1 VTNADDPGA
10 AAKRHDIPESARVV
24 TYGLNESADYS
35 AIDWRVN
42 AAGGYDFKIRALQIH
57 APVAQ
62 VSLAVPGMH
71 NVRNALGVLSALHAL
86 GFPVQQAADALSFYS
101 GSSRRFEVI
110 GEVAGITIVDDYAH
124 HPSKIS
130 ATLSAAR
137 VRYPHRR
144 LVVVWQ
150 PHTYTRTQA
159 LESDFIRAFDDADL
173 LVVTA
178 IYAAREQ
185 AHAYSAAQLVEKMK
199 APSVSYI
206 PQIPDVVDFLLKTL
220 QKGDV
225 LIVLSAGDADQI
237 CREVRIRLQERKGE

>member
-1 VTNADDPGA
+1 
-10 AAKRHDIPESARVV
+10 
-24 TYGLNESADYS
+24 
-35 AIDWRVN
+35 
-42 AAGGYDFKIRALQIH
+42 
-57 APVAQ
+57 
-62 VSLAVPGMH
+62 
-71 NVRNALGVLSALHAL
+71 
-86 GFPVQQAADALSFYS
+86 VQQAADALSFYS

-110 GEVAGITIVDDYAH
+110 GEVAGITIIDDYAH

-150 PHTYTRTQA
+150 PHTYSRTQA

-185 AHAYSAAQLVEKMK
+185 ARAYSAAQLVEKMK

-206 PQIPDVVDFLLKTL
+206 PQIPDVVDFLIKTL

-225 LIVLSAGDADQI
+225 LIVLSAGDADQV
-237 CREVRIRLQERKGE
+237 CREVRTRLQERKGE